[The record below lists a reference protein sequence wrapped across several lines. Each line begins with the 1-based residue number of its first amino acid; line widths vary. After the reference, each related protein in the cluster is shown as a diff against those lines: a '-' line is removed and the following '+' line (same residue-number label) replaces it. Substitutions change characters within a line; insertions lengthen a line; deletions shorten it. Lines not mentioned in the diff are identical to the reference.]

1 MANISITNLP
11 AVATL
16 NGTES
21 VPAVQSNTTVRATV
35 AQIAA
40 YVQSAYPAPG
50 ITSISTSGPIT
61 GGPITS
67 SGTIGLQTAGVT
79 NAYLATMPTLTL
91 KGNNTGGTASPSD
104 LTTAQVM
111 TMLGAAPLASPV
123 FTGNPTAPTP
133 SNSDS
138 STSIATTAYVK
149 AQGYGSGSVTSVT
162 AGNGLSGGIITTS
175 GTISLPTTG
184 VTANSYGSSSAVP
197 TFTVDTY
204 GRITA
209 ASNTNI
215 STSAIGAVPTSRT
228 ISTSGGISGGGDLTA
243 DRTFSLTPN
252 C

>member
-11 AVATL
+11 AATSL

-21 VPAVQSNTTVRATV
+21 VPAVQSNTTVRATI

-67 SGTIGLQTAGVT
+67 SGTIGLQTAGIT
-79 NAYLATMPTLTL
+79 NAYLGTMPTLTL

-111 TMLGAAPLASPV
+111 TMLGAAPLASPT
-123 FTGNPTAPTP
+123 FTGTPAAPTP
-133 SNSDS
+133 STSDS
-138 STSIATTAYVK
+138 STTIATTAYVK

-162 AGNGLSGGIITTS
+162 AGNGLSGGTITTS
-175 GTISLPTTG
+175 GTIS
-184 VTANSYGSSSAVP
+184 
-197 TFTVDTY
+197 
-204 GRITA
+204 
-209 ASNTNI
+209 
-215 STSAIGAVPTSRT
+215 
-228 ISTSGGISGGGDLTA
+228 
-243 DRTFSLTPN
+243 
-252 C
+252 